1 MTSRP
6 PKSMETIEKAPAG
19 LVVCKS
25 GSQALAIRSAALVAR
40 GLKDL
45 ARESNWTRKPAFVGK
60 ASKVAMSS
68 SGLICAISAESRNTP
83 PRVVVHDLHNSYGQ
97 LALAVPG
104 ETPAMAKH
112 LPASFAWSRTGR
124 YLAGAWAAWQPAV
137 HVFDLEGKEFS
148 GSFGK
153 FQQLPSH
160 IAWSSDSAHIAAA
173 TTGSKHASLRL
184 WRSGI
189 GDGPLQDAPLGQ
201 AAVPDW
207 LERQTY
213 EAEFGEEGAFHG
225 YGKTIFSPDGKQVAS
240 VVEIQGEWADD
251 AILFAEV
258 PSLKRLQSFQAQGH
272 VSDLTWLAGGDAIV
286 FCAAAQGYKLDLA
299 SMQSEQLPFDAET
312 CAAHPSLPLLA
323 CYTSWQKESAKGH
336 LFLADLRTGSRYDEC
351 EADGVVE
358 IRWSEDGSKAYAVS
372 KDGMAYIYEP
382 ELL

>member
-1 MTSRP
+1 MPRP
-6 PKSMETIEKAPAG
+6 PKTMETIEKPPAG
-19 LVVCKS
+19 LVVRKS
-25 GSQALAIRSAALVAR
+25 GSQALAIRSAALVTR

-68 SGLICAISAESRNTP
+68 NGLVCAISAESRNTP
-83 PRVVVHDLHNSYGQ
+83 PRVVVYDLYNSYGQ

-124 YLAGAWAAWQPAV
+124 YLAGGWAAWQPAI
-137 HVFDLEGKEFS
+137 HVFDLEAKEFN
-148 GSFGK
+148 GTFGN

-160 IAWSSDSAHIAAA
+160 VAWSPDSAHIVAA
-173 TTGSKHASLRL
+173 TTGGKNASLRL
-184 WRSGI
+184 WPSGTAHHT
-189 GDGPLQDAPLGQ
+189 LQDAPLAQ
-201 AAVPDW
+201 AGVPDW

-258 PSLKRLQSFQAQGH
+258 PSLTRLQSFQAQGH
-272 VSDLTWLAGGDAIV
+272 V
-286 FCAAAQGYKLDLA
+286 
-299 SMQSEQLPFDAET
+299 E
-312 CAAHPSLPLLA
+312 
-323 CYTSWQKESAKGH
+323 
-336 LFLADLRTGSRYDEC
+336 
-351 EADGVVE
+351 
-358 IRWSEDGSKAYAVS
+358 
-372 KDGMAYIYEP
+372 
-382 ELL
+382 